1 MKLTDLAGEKCLAC
15 GEPLPED
22 ARSNRIYCSKKCMKR
37 YYGTYE
43 TAAIRRSKR
52 GRKCVQCGGPI
63 SVDLQASAIYCG
75 ILCQRAAAA
84 LRRLPPGRPCARCG
98 EPVPIER
105 LHAITCSEVCRR
117 SHQVKDGRRRRSR
130 TPIPCAFC
138 GQPFLQKKNSNSFCS
153 LSCAARG
160 RVPLDM
166 GPDGKFHV
174 KSTETVKITK
184 VDRKRGWNFRL
195 TANYLKSR

>member
-1 MKLTDLAGEKCLAC
+1 MKLADLAGEKCLAC
-15 GEPLPED
+15 GKPLPED
-22 ARSNRIYCSKKCMKR
+22 ARGNRIYCSMKCKR
-37 YYGTYE
+37 WYYGTYE

-75 ILCQRAAAA
+75 IPCQQAAAA

-117 SHQVKDGRRRRSR
+117 SHQARDRRGRTNR
-130 TPIPCAFC
+130 PIIPCACC
-138 GQPFLQKKNSNSFCS
+138 GKPFLQKKNSNLFCS
-153 LSCAARG
+153 RLCAARG
-160 RVPLDM
+160 R
-166 GPDGKFHV
+166 
-174 KSTETVKITK
+174 
-184 VDRKRGWNFRL
+184 
-195 TANYLKSR
+195 TASKLKA